1 MLRSNRVRDP
11 SRRSAGMV
19 VFVVVSMTA
28 VGTFAT
34 STDVRY
40 AAAFGG
46 KADISD
52 GRRFQQSINRAAGL
66 QPV

>member
-1 MLRSNRVRDP
+1 
-11 SRRSAGMV
+11 MV